1 MEKITNAA
9 PNKLLIVGT
18 SSHIKYPK
26 IIAKTKAKY
35 LRGVTRETSEYLY
48 DWLSHKFATPPKIPI
63 MARIK
68 KSLIVGITQPSGIE
82 NKLNNVIEIEKN
94 NEISHTGSDVD
105 SFLIV
110 IATYDN
116 PIQKIIGKK

>member
-1 MEKITNAA
+1 MINVEKITNAA

-18 SSHIKYPK
+18 SSQIKYPK

-35 LRGVTRETSEYLY
+35 FRGVTRETSEYLY
-48 DWLSHKFATPPKIPI
+48 DWLSHKLATPPKIPI

-68 KSLIVGITQPSGIE
+68 KSLIVGITQPRGIE
-82 NKLNNVIEIEKN
+82 SKLNNVIDIEKN
-94 NEISHTGSDVD
+94 NEISHTGSVVE

-110 IATYDN
+110 IAT
-116 PIQKIIGKK
+116 